1 MKEKR
6 VKKLILKKEEIVN
19 LSEYQMKSIQGGIT
33 TSAACVKSFL
43 ETVSYIAAI
52 YSVAKGESW
61 VNCEYSNQDCMTDIS
76 QRWIKSPDGG
86 WACEIPEVDIYPYR
100 L

>member
-43 ETVSYIAAI
+43 ETVSYG
-52 YSVAKGESW
+52 Y
-61 VNCEYSNQDCMTDIS
+61 IS
-76 QRWIKSPDGG
+76 EMDKKPRR
-86 WACEIPEVDIYPYR
+86 R
-100 L
+100 LGL